1 MRAGWVRMGHGRV
14 PGWAFEFVFKN
25 IPERIGNTDK
35 SKIAAHILAGKHA
48 PFRAK
53 GRNERK

>member
-1 MRAGWVRMGHGRV
+1 MGHGRV
-14 PGWAFEFVFKN
+14 PGWAFEFVFQN